1 MGASNRKRAFVS
13 ASRLASVLVYQQ
25 GMVEDLKS
33 AWLSGR
39 GGTLGARGE
48 AFAWALRKAWY
59 AQGNGDYGLLQF
71 VRGHV
76 QKLDGSPPLP
86 PARFSTPSPPLP
98 PPYPLLWGTNVFKQM
113 VEERE
118 RQP

>member
-71 VRGHV
+71 VRG
-76 QKLDGSPPLP
+76 
-86 PARFSTPSPPLP
+86 ACA
-98 PPYPLLWGTNVFKQM
+98 
-113 VEERE
+113 EA
-118 RQP
+118 